1 MMSFQ
6 ASQSQEHIADL
17 LPAYLNGTLDAQS
30 IHYVQNH
37 LLVCEACEHELST
50 WETLRGA
57 AQFAVASAPLPSDN
71 TLSQVWA
78 KVDAP
83 AQRHAT
89 GWEFLKGLVLHFWL
103 VFKRQI
109 PLIHKSI
116 WIATPLLLLF
126 GCGLVLFATMQ
137 SPDNAQKIETALA
150 LFTTV
155 SSAAGVAF
163 IYGAENDAGFE
174 LTLSTPTSIRVV
186 MLSRLLLVVGYNF
199 MLSAFASAIIALTHG
214 GGLWEIIQLWLGPML
229 LLSSITLTLSLMIG
243 SWLALLT
250 ALILEATQASLF
262 GFERHLA
269 LLQLTQPDVW
279 QTNPTMLFLAVVLIV
294 FAILYAPRQ
303 PRLSN

>member
-6 ASQSQEHIADL
+6 VPQSQEHIADL

-30 IHYVQNH
+30 THSVQKH
-37 LLVCEACEHELST
+37 LLVCEACRHELST
-50 WETLRGA
+50 WEALRGA
-57 AQFAVASAPLPSDN
+57 AQFAAASAPFPSAN
-71 TLSQVWA
+71 ILGQVWA
-78 KVDAP
+78 KIDAP
-83 AQRHAT
+83 DQRHAT
-89 GWEFLKGLVLHFWL
+89 GWEFLKRLVLHWWL

-109 PLIHKSI
+109 PIIHKSI
-116 WIATPLLLLF
+116 WIATPLVLLF
-126 GCGLVLFATMQ
+126 GCGLVLFATLQ
-137 SPDNAQKIETALA
+137 SPDNAHKIEMALA

-163 IYGAENDAGFE
+163 IYGVENDAGFE
-174 LTLSTPTSIRVV
+174 LTLSTPTSMRIV

-199 MLSAFASAIIALTHG
+199 MLSAFASAIIAFTHG
-214 GGLWEIIQLWLGPML
+214 GGVWEIIQLWLGPML

-250 ALILEATQASLF
+250 ALILEATQAFVF
-262 GFERHLA
+262 GFERHIS

-294 FAILYAPRQ
+294 FAVLYAPRQ